1 MTNLLMV
8 VMALL
13 LSANFILD
21 TYTPCPVEWTD
32 DLRNHQERMDKC
44 KLMSRNRYTE
54 WVLKE

>member
-21 TYTPCPVEWTD
+21 THTPCPVEWTD
-32 DLRNHQERMDKC
+32 NLRNHEERMDKC
-44 KLMSRNRYTE
+44 KLLSRNKYME
-54 WVLKE
+54 WVLKD